1 MNKRCDT
8 KTGRFLK
15 IPSFPISRWKDSG
28 NRVWWKG
35 WLDVE
40 GRRKLSIMERVDRLR
55 FHRRWNSSKPSNYFD
70 PRKRGLSSR
79 EEYEFGGGKNIVIVL
94 PPPKKNSFTGRR
106 NGNEGIS
113 FYAKKRGCFASM
125 GLIHGLSWSLTRR
138 KEAVNSRP
146 GLPSPCNASVSDSLE
161 TRSKRLNPNEMREI
175 VIRAINI
182 ILERESVDER
192 AKLERE
198 RDG

>member
-1 MNKRCDT
+1 
-8 KTGRFLK
+8 
-15 IPSFPISRWKDSG
+15 
-28 NRVWWKG
+28 
-35 WLDVE
+35 
-40 GRRKLSIMERVDRLR
+40 
-55 FHRRWNSSKPSNYFD
+55 
-70 PRKRGLSSR
+70 
-79 EEYEFGGGKNIVIVL
+79 
-94 PPPKKNSFTGRR
+94 
-106 NGNEGIS
+106 
-113 FYAKKRGCFASM
+113 M

-146 GLPSPCNASVSDSLE
+146 GLPSPCNASISDSLE